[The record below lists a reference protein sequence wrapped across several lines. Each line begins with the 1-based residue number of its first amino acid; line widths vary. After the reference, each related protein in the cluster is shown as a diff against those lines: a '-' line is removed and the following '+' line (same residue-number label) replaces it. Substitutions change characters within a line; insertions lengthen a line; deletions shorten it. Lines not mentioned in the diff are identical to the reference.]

1 MAVPKQKVSKQR
13 KHTRAAAA
21 WTISRPAFS
30 ECPQCHELKA
40 NHKVCK
46 ACGYYDG
53 KQIIAVNDNKETK

>member
-13 KHTRAAAA
+13 RHKRVASA
-21 WTISRPAFS
+21 WTISRPSFS

-53 KQIIAVNDNKETK
+53 KQIISVNDNKETK

>member
-13 KHTRAAAA
+13 RNKRTASA
-21 WTISRPAFS
+21 WTISRPTFC

-46 ACGYYDG
+46 SCGYYDG
-53 KQIIAVNDNKETK
+53 KEIFSVNKKEEQN